1 VGKHLG
7 QQPFRRQRRK
17 YEVTKMDHRE
27 RANIGKIHMYIIL
40 AESFKRKRPL
50 QIAGLIL

>member
-7 QQPFRRQRRK
+7 PQPFGRQRRK
-17 YEVTKMDHRE
+17 YMVTKMDHRE
-27 RANIGKIHMYIIL
+27 RANIGKTCMYIIL
-40 AESFKRKRPL
+40 AESFERKRPL

>member
-17 YEVTKMDHRE
+17 YMVTKMDHRE
-27 RANIGKIHMYIIL
+27 RANRKNTYVCNVL

-50 QIAGLIL
+50 QTAGLIL